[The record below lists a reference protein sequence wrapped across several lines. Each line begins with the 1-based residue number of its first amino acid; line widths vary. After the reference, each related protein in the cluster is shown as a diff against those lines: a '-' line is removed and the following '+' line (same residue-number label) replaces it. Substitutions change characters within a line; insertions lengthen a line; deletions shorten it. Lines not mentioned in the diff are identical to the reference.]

1 MERMLWIDFDP
12 DNVDIYGCTI
22 NTLPWQLEVWAKSNG
37 GGYYS
42 EDGSE
47 CTIDSPETVE
57 ALQRIADL
65 SDVYHCAPPVTS
77 AANAL
82 ESSLGSKKVVMATD
96 GAWNVGT
103 FLGPSADFDYGVGV
117 LPYMKEKSYYLYWWT
132 KRGILHNRAP
142 GRSYG
147 MAEMVLSGKRIPG
160 PRSRLEHGC
169 RSWIPGTQILRKQIN
184 GSATRTIRIKTCTR
198 AQLWI
203 ML

>member
-1 MERMLWIDFDP
+1 MERMLWIHDFDP

-117 LPYMKEKSYYLYWWT
+117 LPYMKEKVTICTGET

-147 MAEMVLSGKRIPG
+147 MAEMVLSGREFLVPDRGWNMDADPG
-160 PRSRLEHGC
+160 FLVHRS
-169 RSWIPGTQILRKQIN
+169 
-184 GSATRTIRIKTCTR
+184 
-198 AQLWI
+198 
-203 ML
+203 